1 MNNKSTIIIVIIAI
15 IVYYVYYQ
23 LNPFIQRILDIQ
35 TITISNEDKA
45 KEFSS
50 SFKNTLM
57 LLGDG
62 LDVDFLE
69 SENIRDIDCF
79 IAVSENE
86 QTNLLSSMIV
96 KDFGVKQ
103 IITHITTTDYYKV
116 LKKMDISIVISKN
129 ISAVNEILQ
138 YIRTEQENVQISR
151 YEDLE
156 VEAVELKVEPDS
168 SYITK
173 KYSLSDIP
181 GTVTLAAI
189 IRQDDIIIPSSNTQI
204 FAEDELLLFLKPN
217 DIKKVESLFK

>member
-1 MNNKSTIIIVIIAI
+1 MW
-15 IVYYVYYQ
+15 Q
-23 LNPFIQRILDIQ
+23 LFDNSEYC
-35 TITISNEDKA
+35 SN
-45 KEFSS
+45 
-50 SFKNTLM
+50 L
-57 LLGDG
+57 
-62 LDVDFLE
+62 
-69 SENIRDIDCF
+69 RD
-79 IAVSENE
+79 N
-86 QTNLLSSMIV
+86 Q
-96 KDFGVKQ
+96 
-103 IITHITTTDYYKV
+103 
-116 LKKMDISIVISKN
+116 
-129 ISAVNEILQ
+129 NEISQ
-138 YIRTEQENVQISR
+138 ADKIHIRTEQENVQISR